1 MAFVVAG
8 NEAAVLDDALAALGD
23 AFTLEPEG
31 ESREVWLDTFDHRL
45 YRSGRTLAYLTN
57 SAELAHNGKTRIQ
70 RVPGW
75 RPPRAGR
82 AAPDLP
88 PGPVAKR
95 VAKRTAPR
103 ALLLQAT
110 SVTSTTRL
118 IAEGEV
124 AARLIV
130 RRAAVPGK
138 QVPAYLHIA
147 GAADHVG
154 YAERVVAGVPG
165 ILPASDA
172 FPESVLAAAASPANP
187 QEPITANKP
196 AGQAVAQV
204 LLGLLD
210 TMETNVDGVLGDL
223 DTEFLHD
230 FRVAVRRTRAA
241 LKLLGDV
248 LAPLDPSFAGEFKWL
263 GDLTTPVRDL
273 DVHLLGFGDLAGRL
287 RVAEPADLEPLRDLL
302 ERRRRTE
309 LKRLRSGL
317 RSPRYQRLTQ
327 AWRQALT
334 RSSSHQG
341 TSTTAA
347 ELAADKI
354 AKAFKRV
361 AKRGARITGDSPP
374 EAMHDLRKRC
384 KELRYAIE
392 FFGPVFAK
400 SRYHQVISDLKR
412 LQDCLGAYQDAQV
425 QIAEIRTAATQ
436 LLPVADTPTPA
447 TPATPTPAAAVLAMG
462 ELLAD
467 IKRDQSAAREDF
479 ERRFAAFA
487 GPAGAHRMAALLRVA

>member
-8 NEAAVLDDALAALGD
+8 NEAAVLNDVLAALGGV
-23 AFTLEPEG
+23 FTLEPEG
-31 ESREVWLDTFDHRL
+31 DSGEVWLDTFDHRL
-45 YRSGRTLAYLTN
+45 YRSGRTLTYLSN
-57 SAELAHNGKTRIQ
+57 SVELADHGKKETQ

-82 AAPDLP
+82 AASDLP
-88 PGPVAKR
+88 PGPVARR
-95 VAKRTAPR
+95 VAKLAAPR

-118 IAEGEV
+118 IADGEV

-138 QVPAYLHIA
+138 QVPAYVQIA

-172 FPESVLAAAASPANP
+172 FPESILAAAASPADAP
-187 QEPITANKP
+187 DPITAKEP

-210 TMETNVDGVLGDL
+210 TMEANVDGVLGDL

-248 LAPLDPSFAGEFKWL
+248 LDPLDPSFAGEFKWL

-287 RVAEPADLEPLRDLL
+287 RVAEPADLEPLRELL
-302 ERRRRTE
+302 ERRRGTE
-309 LKRLRSGL
+309 LKRLRGGL
-317 RSPRYQRLTQ
+317 RSLRYQRLTQ
-327 AWRQALT
+327 AWRQALIRT
-334 RSSSHQG
+334 VEQNSV
-341 TSTTAA
+341 STPAA
-347 ELAADKI
+347 ELAAARI

-361 AKRGARITGDSPP
+361 AKRGARITADSPP

-392 FFGPVFAK
+392 FFGPVFAR
-400 SRYHQVISDLKR
+400 SRYRQVISDLKR

-425 QIAEIRTAATQ
+425 QIAEIRTAASQ
-436 LLPVADTPTPA
+436 LLSTTPA
-447 TPATPTPAAAVLAMG
+447 PAAGPATPTTAAAVLAMG
-462 ELLAD
+462 ELLAS
-467 IKRDQSAAREDF
+467 IKRDQIAAREDF

-487 GPAGAHRMAALLRVA
+487 GPAGAHRMAALLRTG